1 MSRRIS
7 PFIPTLLLLFCLG
20 LQLANG
26 SVTDTIRPSQSLTT
40 TETIVSAKRKFELG
54 FFSPGNS
61 TRNYV
66 GIWYKKDPRT
76 VVWVANRER
85 PFPNSSA
92 VLTLNPDGNLVI
104 CGGIM
109 QYMVAN
115 TSAGNDTYAI
125 LLDTGNLRVIK
136 RVSDVVLWQSFE
148 HPADTLL
155 PGMNVSDFTT
165 RWSLTS
171 WKSTEDPAPGLFSL
185 HLGSWN
191 ELHRGSWKELIIM
204 KGSEIYWSSSLIGR
218 LDDIFVIVGESVTWR
233 SKYTDEMLR
242 IILDVK
248 GQFRLLSWTEV
259 DQSWHLLPSP
269 KCGAYALCGA
279 YSICSE
285 TSDRGCDCLP
295 GFKQL
300 VAEVNKSSGRGCV
313 RKIDL
318 KCGNETKFFPLPQ
331 VDWPSNP
338 NKLDISDSVDCKS
351 ACSTNCSCIAY
362 AYDHRKHDCLVWE
375 GPLLNVKQLSEDDG
389 YGNDF
394 YLKLDPSES
403 ITKGHKNT
411 KVAGL
416 LCAIIIP
423 TISFALVF
431 SLLVYCAR
439 RKKELKR
446 KGDNLLLLELT
457 IESNGSELTESSRHG
472 DSRRGKVKMPLFS
485 FASVSAATDNFSPG
499 NKLGEGGFGP
509 VYKGTLLRG
518 DEVAVKR
525 LSRRSGQGWEELKN
539 EAMLIATLQH
549 KNLVRLLGCCI
560 EGDEK
565 ILVYE
570 YMPNKSLD
578 FFIFDAEKRK
588 ILDWGKRIQII
599 QGVAQGLLYLH
610 QYSRLRIIHRDL
622 KASNILLDTDMNP
635 KISDFGMAR
644 IFGANESEAN
654 TSRIVGTQGYM
665 SPEYLMQG
673 VFSIK
678 SDVFSFGVLLL
689 EILSG
694 RKNTRHLL
702 GYAWELWSS
711 DKRSDIM
718 DPLLLDDMSSMSM
731 VLRYINIAL
740 LCVQESAA
748 DRPTMSDVV
757 AMLSN
762 DSTVLPY
769 PNQPGFLFV
778 RSKVK
783 ANPISGVSDLSY
795 LKNETDSIFEGR

>member
-1 MSRRIS
+1 M
-7 PFIPTLLLLFCLG
+7 
-20 LQLANG
+20 
-26 SVTDTIRPSQSLTT
+26 
-40 TETIVSAKRKFELG
+40 
-54 FFSPGNS
+54 
-61 TRNYV
+61 
-66 GIWYKKDPRT
+66 
-76 VVWVANRER
+76 
-85 PFPNSSA
+85 
-92 VLTLNPDGNLVI
+92 
-104 CGGIM
+104 
-109 QYMVAN
+109 
-115 TSAGNDTYAI
+115 
-125 LLDTGNLRVIK
+125 
-136 RVSDVVLWQSFE
+136 
-148 HPADTLL
+148 
-155 PGMNVSDFTT
+155 
-165 RWSLTS
+165 
-171 WKSTEDPAPGLFSL
+171 
-185 HLGSWN
+185 
-191 ELHRGSWKELIIM
+191 
-204 KGSEIYWSSSLIGR
+204 
-218 LDDIFVIVGESVTWR
+218 
-233 SKYTDEMLR
+233 
-242 IILDVK
+242 
-248 GQFRLLSWTEV
+248 
-259 DQSWHLLPSP
+259 
-269 KCGAYALCGA
+269 
-279 YSICSE
+279 
-285 TSDRGCDCLP
+285 
-295 GFKQL
+295 
-300 VAEVNKSSGRGCV
+300 
-313 RKIDL
+313 
-318 KCGNETKFFPLPQ
+318 
-331 VDWPSNP
+331 
-338 NKLDISDSVDCKS
+338 S

-362 AYDHRKHDCLVWE
+362 AYDHRKHECLVWE

-403 ITKGHKNT
+403 IMKGHKNT
-411 KVAGL
+411 KVVGL
-416 LCAIIIP
+416 LWAIIIP
-423 TISFALVF
+423 TVSFALVF

-446 KGDNLLLLELT
+446 KGDNLLLLDLT
-457 IESNGSELTESSRHG
+457 IESNSSELTESSRHG

-485 FASVSAATDNFSPG
+485 FASVSAATGNFSPG

-509 VYKGTLLRG
+509 VYKGTLQRG
-518 DEVAVKR
+518 DVAVKR
-525 LSRRSGQGWEELKN
+525 LSRKSGQGWEELKN

-644 IFGANESEAN
+644 IFGGNESEAN

-694 RKNTRHLL
+694 RKNTGQLL

-711 DKRSDIM
+711 DKGSDIV
-718 DPLLLDDMSSMSM
+718 DPLLLVDMSSMSM

-757 AMLSN
+757 AMLNN

-769 PNQPGFLFV
+769 PNEPGFLFV